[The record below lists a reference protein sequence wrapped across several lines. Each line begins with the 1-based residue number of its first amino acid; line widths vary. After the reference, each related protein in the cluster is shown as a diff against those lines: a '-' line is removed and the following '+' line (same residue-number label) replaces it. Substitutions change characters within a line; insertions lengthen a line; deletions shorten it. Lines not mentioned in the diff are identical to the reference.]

1 MNLNVEIVLKQAYD
15 LIEAGQLDNAKT
27 LLKPILETEKDN
39 PDIWWLY
46 AHSVTDQ
53 ETARLA
59 LNNVLRIDNSY
70 PDAREL
76 LDQLGDSASSLQLY
90 TEAELEKE
98 PPFIPAFP
106 ASLPGLST
114 TYSGRKPA
122 NAIGI
127 DSDDDDIPDDFLTED
142 QPDAFYRRPLFYIP
156 LVILLL
162 LGALAIVLLKPFATN
177 APLLPGTSEPLLLSA
192 GTPTGE
198 AFVATN
204 TTEAQD
210 VITTLSE
217 SDISNLASVFS
228 QYDVSSSDFST
239 IETSLGNS
247 LVLSVCTTSGRELRE
262 LLPQVMSIL
271 AKASKV
277 YDTKV
282 DGIGVRML
290 DCNTNEVLRWIGSP
304 VSDAV
309 SYTAGNLT
317 ESDFQAHWLP
327 ITEQ

>member
-1 MNLNVEIVLKQAYD
+1 
-15 LIEAGQLDNAKT
+15 
-27 LLKPILETEKDN
+27 
-39 PDIWWLY
+39 
-46 AHSVTDQ
+46 
-53 ETARLA
+53 
-59 LNNVLRIDNSY
+59 
-70 PDAREL
+70 
-76 LDQLGDSASSLQLY
+76 
-90 TEAELEKE
+90 
-98 PPFIPAFP
+98 
-106 ASLPGLST
+106 
-114 TYSGRKPA
+114 
-122 NAIGI
+122 
-127 DSDDDDIPDDFLTED
+127 
-142 QPDAFYRRPLFYIP
+142 LFYVP

-177 APLLPGTSEPLLLSA
+177 APLVSSTSEPLLLSA

-198 AFVATN
+198 ALTTVVATN
-204 TTEAQD
+204 AIETQEAL
-210 VITTLSE
+210 TTLSE
-217 SDISNLASVFS
+217 SDITTLASEFS
-228 QYDVSSSDFST
+228 QYDVSSSNFST

-247 LVLSVCTTSGRELRE
+247 LVLSVCTASGRELRE

-271 AKASKV
+271 AKSSKV

-290 DCNTNEVLRWIGSP
+290 NCNTNEVLRWIGSP